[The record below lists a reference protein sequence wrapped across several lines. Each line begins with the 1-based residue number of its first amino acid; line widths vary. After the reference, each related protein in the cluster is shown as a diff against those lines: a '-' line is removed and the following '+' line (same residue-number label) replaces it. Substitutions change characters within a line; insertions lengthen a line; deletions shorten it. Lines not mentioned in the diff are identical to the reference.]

1 MARLIFLFFLLLSF
15 SYSNNIYKAFAVA
28 IYDENGKG
36 ENIQYAKITQNNYS
50 DICYTKIAIFGKIN
64 NNSRIEVNIG
74 NSIGNFENKVPL
86 INDKNIVIG
95 YEYSFKHYTV
105 EKGYIEIRIDN
116 KLYDSKV
123 FVK

>member
-36 ENIQYAKITQNNYS
+36 ENIQHAKITQNNYS